1 MILANDATPQMDK
14 KQGEMWLYQY
24 YKNNGVYV
32 LRRAIAY
39 KSLAALMLGAASFS
53 LLNLPQGMPASAEV
67 QDKVYVQP
75 ERPEI
80 PGLVVS
86 SADPLQKLTARSAI
100 VMDAVTGTVLYERD
114 IDARRYPAS
123 TTKMMTL
130 IVALEHGKLD
140 DIVTVSKNAEG
151 VEGSTLWLVQG
162 DKIPLGELLA
172 GMMMHSGNDATVAV
186 AEHIAG
192 SVPAFVQM
200 MNEKAG
206 EIGAYNT
213 HFANPNGLPDDNHY
227 TTAFDLAKIAAY
239 GYSIPHFEEIVSR
252 QEATYEWVK
261 DPSKQLRN
269 ENQMLWLYRGGNG
282 VKTGYTEAA
291 GRCLVSA
298 ARRDGMQLVAV
309 VLDSYYMWNDSIA
322 LLDYGFQNARPK
334 DLVKKGE
341 VVAKVKVADGRQ
353 DELELVAAESMIA
366 AEKVGENG
374 KVEKKVEV
382 PDEVAAPIKKGD
394 VVGKVVCYYDGK
406 RQGAINLLAAN
417 DVEYYSFWDNVWNWL
432 RDFWKG
438 LF

>member
-1 MILANDATPQMDK
+1 M
-14 KQGEMWLYQY
+14 
-24 YKNNGVYV
+24 
-32 LRRAIAY
+32 RRRIAC
-39 KSLAALMLGAASFS
+39 KAVTAFMLGAAGFMI
-53 LLNLPQGMPASAEV
+53 NLPQSPSAFAEV

-75 ERPEI
+75 ERPNI

-86 SADPLQKLTARSAI
+86 PADPLQKLTARSAI
-100 VMDAVTGTVLYERD
+100 VMDTVTGQILYERD

-162 DKIPLGELLA
+162 DKIPLGELLT

-192 SVPAFVQM
+192 SVPAFVRM
-200 MNEKAG
+200 MNDKA
-206 EIGAYNT
+206 EELGANST
-213 HFANPNGLPDDNHY
+213 HFMNPNGLPDEKHY
-227 TTAFDLAKIAAY
+227 TTAYDLAKIAAY
-239 GYSIPHFEEIVSR
+239 GYSLPHFEEIVGK
-252 QEATYEWVK
+252 QEALYDWVK
-261 DPSKQLRN
+261 DPAKKLRN
-269 ENQMLWLYRGGNG
+269 ENQMLWLYRGANG
-282 VKTGYTEAA
+282 VKTGYTDAA

-322 LLDYGFQNARPK
+322 LLDYGFQNAHPK
-334 DLVKKGE
+334 TLVKKGE
-341 VVAKVKVADGRQ
+341 VVAKVDVADGSH
-353 DELELVAAESMIA
+353 DELELVAAESLVA
-366 AEKVGENG
+366 VEKTGETA
-374 KVEKKVEV
+374 KVERKVEV
-382 PDEVAAPIKKGD
+382 PREVAAPIKKGD
-394 VVGKVVCYYDGK
+394 VIGKVVCYYDGK
-406 RQGAINLLAAN
+406 AQGSIYLLAAQ
-417 DVEYYSFWDNVWNWL
+417 DVEYYSFWDNLLKTL

>member
-1 MILANDATPQMDK
+1 M
-14 KQGEMWLYQY
+14 GLYI
-24 YKNNGVYV
+24 

-39 KSLAALMLGAASFS
+39 KSLAALMIGAASFS
-53 LLNLPQGMPASAEV
+53 MINLPQISQVSAEV
-67 QDKVYVQP
+67 QDKVYKQP

-86 SADPLQKLTARSAI
+86 PADPLPKLTARSAI
-100 VMDAVTGTVLYERD
+100 VMDAVTGQVLYERD

-140 DIVTVSKNAEG
+140 DMVTVSKNAEG

-162 DKIPLGELLA
+162 DKIPLGELLE

-192 SVPAFVQM
+192 SVPAFVEM
-200 MNEKAG
+200 MNEKAA

-213 HFANPNGLPDDNHY
+213 HFVNPNGLPDDNHY

-239 GYSIPHFEEIVSR
+239 GYSLPNFEKIVSQ
-252 QEATYEWVK
+252 QEVLYDWVK
-261 DPSKQLRN
+261 DPAKKMRN
-269 ENQMLWLYRGGNG
+269 ENQMLWLYRGANG
-282 VKTGYTEAA
+282 VKTGYTDAA

-322 LLDYGFQNARPK
+322 LLDYGFQNAHPK
-334 DLVKKGE
+334 TLVKKGE
-341 VVAKVKVADGRQ
+341 VVAKVNVADGRQ
-353 DELELVAAESMIA
+353 DELELVAAESLVA
-366 AEKVGENG
+366 VEKDGETA
-374 KVEKKVEV
+374 KVERKVEV
-382 PDEVAAPIKKGD
+382 PREVSAPIKKGD
-394 VVGKVVCYYDGK
+394 VIGKVVCYYDGK
-406 RQGAINLLAAN
+406 AQGSIYLLAAQ
-417 DVEYYSFWDNVWNWL
+417 DVEYYSFWDNLLKSL

>member
-1 MILANDATPQMDK
+1 M
-14 KQGEMWLYQY
+14 
-24 YKNNGVYV
+24 
-32 LRRAIAY
+32 RRSIAC
-39 KSLAALMLGAASFS
+39 KAVTAFMLGAAGFMI
-53 LLNLPQGMPASAEV
+53 NFPQSSSAFAEV

-75 ERPEI
+75 ERPDI

-86 SADPLQKLTARSAI
+86 PADPLQKLTARSAI
-100 VMDAVTGTVLYERD
+100 VMDAATGQVLYERD
-114 IDARRYPAS
+114 IDTRRYPAS

-140 DIVTVSKNAEG
+140 DIVTVGKNAEG

-192 SVPAFVQM
+192 SVPAFVEM
-200 MNEKAG
+200 MNEKAT

-213 HFANPNGLPDDNHY
+213 HFVNPNGLPDEKHY

-239 GYSIPHFEEIVSR
+239 GYSLPHFEEIVST
-252 QEATYEWVK
+252 QETIYDWVK
-261 DPSKQLRN
+261 DPAKKLRN
-269 ENQMLWLYRGGNG
+269 ENQMLWLYRGANG

-322 LLDYGFQNARPK
+322 LLDYGFHNVQPK
-334 DLVKKGE
+334 TLVKKGE
-341 VVAKVKVADGRQ
+341 VVTKVDVADGRH
-353 DELELVAAESMIA
+353 DELELIAAESLVV
-366 AEKVGENG
+366 AEKNGESA

-382 PDEVAAPIKKGD
+382 PKDVAAPIKKGD
-394 VVGKVVCYYDGK
+394 VIGKVVCYYDGK
-406 RQGAINLLAAN
+406 RQGSINLLAAQ
-417 DVEYYSFWDNVWNWL
+417 DVEYYSFWDNLLNYL

>member
-1 MILANDATPQMDK
+1 M
-14 KQGEMWLYQY
+14 
-24 YKNNGVYV
+24 
-32 LRRAIAY
+32 RRAIAY
-39 KSLAALMLGAASFS
+39 KSLAALMFGAASFS

-213 HFANPNGLPDDNHY
+213 HFVNPNGLPDDNHY

-334 DLVKKGE
+334 TLVKKGE

-353 DELELVAAESMIA
+353 DELELTAAESMIA

-374 KVEKKVEV
+374 KVEKKIEV
-382 PDEVAAPIKKGD
+382 PDEVAAPVKKGD

>member
-1 MILANDATPQMDK
+1 
-14 KQGEMWLYQY
+14 
-24 YKNNGVYV
+24 
-32 LRRAIAY
+32 
-39 KSLAALMLGAASFS
+39 MLGAAGFMIY
-53 LLNLPQGMPASAEV
+53 LPQSPSAFAEV

-75 ERPEI
+75 ERPNI

-86 SADPLQKLTARSAI
+86 PADPLQKLTARSAI
-100 VMDAVTGTVLYERD
+100 VMDTVTGQILYERD

-162 DKIPLGELLA
+162 DKIPLGELLT

-192 SVPAFVQM
+192 SVPAFVRM
-200 MNEKAG
+200 MNDKA
-206 EIGAYNT
+206 EELGANST
-213 HFANPNGLPDDNHY
+213 HFMNPNGLPDEKHY
-227 TTAFDLAKIAAY
+227 TTAYDLAKIAAY
-239 GYSIPHFEEIVSR
+239 GYSLPHFEEIVGK
-252 QEATYEWVK
+252 QEALYDWVK
-261 DPSKQLRN
+261 DPAKKLRN
-269 ENQMLWLYRGGNG
+269 ENQMLWLYRGANG
-282 VKTGYTEAA
+282 VKTGYTDAA

-322 LLDYGFQNARPK
+322 LLDYGFQNAHPK
-334 DLVKKGE
+334 TLVKKGE
-341 VVAKVKVADGRQ
+341 VVAKVNVADGRQ
-353 DELELVAAESMIA
+353 DELELVAAESLVA
-366 AEKVGENG
+366 VEKDGETA
-374 KVEKKVEV
+374 KVERKVEV
-382 PDEVAAPIKKGD
+382 PREVSAPIKKGD
-394 VVGKVVCYYDGK
+394 VIGKVVCCYDGK
-406 RQGAINLLAAN
+406 AQGSIYLLAAQ
-417 DVEYYSFWDNVWNWL
+417 DMEYYSFWDNLLKTL

>member
-1 MILANDATPQMDK
+1 M
-14 KQGEMWLYQY
+14 
-24 YKNNGVYV
+24 
-32 LRRAIAY
+32 RRRIAC
-39 KSLAALMLGAASFS
+39 KAVTAFMLGAAGFMI
-53 LLNLPQGMPASAEV
+53 NLPQSPSAFAEV

-75 ERPEI
+75 ERPNI

-86 SADPLQKLTARSAI
+86 PADPLQKLTARSAI
-100 VMDAVTGTVLYERD
+100 VMDTVTGQILYERD

-162 DKIPLGELLA
+162 DKIPLGELLT

-192 SVPAFVQM
+192 SVPAFVRM
-200 MNEKAG
+200 MNDKA
-206 EIGAYNT
+206 EELGANST
-213 HFANPNGLPDDNHY
+213 HFMNPNGLPDEKHY
-227 TTAFDLAKIAAY
+227 TTAYDLAKIAAY
-239 GYSIPHFEEIVSR
+239 GYSLPHFEEIVGK
-252 QEATYEWVK
+252 QEALYDWVK
-261 DPSKQLRN
+261 DPAKKLRN
-269 ENQMLWLYRGGNG
+269 ENQMLWLYRGANG
-282 VKTGYTEAA
+282 VKTGYTDAA

-322 LLDYGFQNARPK
+322 LLDYGFQNAHPK
-334 DLVKKGE
+334 TLVKKGE
-341 VVAKVKVADGRQ
+341 VVAKVDVADGRH
-353 DELELVAAESMIA
+353 DELELVAAESLVA
-366 AEKVGENG
+366 VEKTGETA
-374 KVEKKVEV
+374 KVERKVEV
-382 PDEVAAPIKKGD
+382 PREVAAPIKKGD
-394 VVGKVVCYYDGK
+394 VIGKVVCYYDGK
-406 RQGAINLLAAN
+406 AQGSIYLLAAQ
-417 DVEYYSFWDNVWNWL
+417 DVEYYSFWDNLLKTL

>member
-1 MILANDATPQMDK
+1 
-14 KQGEMWLYQY
+14 
-24 YKNNGVYV
+24 
-32 LRRAIAY
+32 
-39 KSLAALMLGAASFS
+39 MLGAAGFMI
-53 LLNLPQGMPASAEV
+53 NLPQSSSAFAEM

-75 ERPEI
+75 ERPDI

-86 SADPLQKLTARSAI
+86 PADPLQKLTARSAI
-100 VMDAVTGTVLYERD
+100 VMDAATGQVLYERD
-114 IDARRYPAS
+114 IDTRRYPAS

-140 DIVTVSKNAEG
+140 DIVTVGKNAEG

-192 SVPAFVQM
+192 SVPDFVEM
-200 MNEKAG
+200 MNEKAT

-213 HFANPNGLPDDNHY
+213 HFVNPNGLPDEKHY

-239 GYSIPHFEEIVSR
+239 GYSLPHFEEIVSK
-252 QEATYEWVK
+252 QETIYDWVK
-261 DPSKQLRN
+261 DPAKKLRN
-269 ENQMLWLYRGGNG
+269 ENQMLWLYRGANG

-322 LLDYGFQNARPK
+322 LLDYGFHSVQPK
-334 DLVKKGE
+334 TLVKKGE
-341 VVAKVKVADGRQ
+341 VVTKVDVADGRH
-353 DELELVAAESMIA
+353 DEVELIAAESLVV
-366 AEKVGENG
+366 AEKNGESA

-382 PDEVAAPIKKGD
+382 PNDVAAPIKKGD
-394 VVGKVVCYYDGK
+394 VIGKVVCYYDGK
-406 RQGAINLLAAN
+406 RQGSINLLAAQ
-417 DVEYYSFWDNVWNWL
+417 DVEYYSFWDNLLNYL

>member
-1 MILANDATPQMDK
+1 M
-14 KQGEMWLYQY
+14 
-24 YKNNGVYV
+24 
-32 LRRAIAY
+32 RRAIAY
-39 KSLAALMLGAASFS
+39 KSLAALLVGAASFS
-53 LLNLPQGMPASAEV
+53 LINLPQSAPVSAEV

-86 SADPLQKLTARSAI
+86 PADPLQKLTARSAI

-130 IVALEHGKLD
+130 IVALEHGNLD
-140 DIVTVSKNAEG
+140 DIVTISKNAEG

-213 HFANPNGLPDDNHY
+213 HFVNPNGLPDDNHY

-261 DPSKQLRN
+261 DPAKQLRN

-406 RQGAINLLAAN
+406 RQGAINLLAAD

>member
-1 MILANDATPQMDK
+1 M
-14 KQGEMWLYQY
+14 
-24 YKNNGVYV
+24 
-32 LRRAIAY
+32 RRRIAC
-39 KSLAALMLGAASFS
+39 KAVTAFMLGAAGFMI
-53 LLNLPQGMPASAEV
+53 NLPQSPSAFAEV

-75 ERPEI
+75 ERPNI

-86 SADPLQKLTARSAI
+86 PADPLQKLTARSAI
-100 VMDAVTGTVLYERD
+100 VMDTVTGQILYERD

-162 DKIPLGELLA
+162 DKIPLGELLT

-192 SVPAFVQM
+192 SVPAFVRM
-200 MNEKAG
+200 MNDKA
-206 EIGAYNT
+206 EELGANST
-213 HFANPNGLPDDNHY
+213 HFVNPNGLPDEKHY
-227 TTAFDLAKIAAY
+227 TTAYDLAKIAAY
-239 GYSIPHFEEIVSR
+239 GYSLPHFEEIVGK
-252 QEATYEWVK
+252 QEALYDWVK
-261 DPSKQLRN
+261 DPAKKLRN
-269 ENQMLWLYRGGNG
+269 ENQMLWLYRGANG
-282 VKTGYTEAA
+282 VKTGYTDAA

-322 LLDYGFQNARPK
+322 LLDYGFQNAHPK
-334 DLVKKGE
+334 TLVKKGE
-341 VVAKVKVADGRQ
+341 VVAKVDVADGRH
-353 DELELVAAESMIA
+353 DELELIAAESLVA
-366 AEKVGENG
+366 
-374 KVEKKVEV
+374 VEKTGETAKMERKVEV
-382 PDEVAAPIKKGD
+382 PREVAAPIKKGD
-394 VVGKVVCYYDGK
+394 VIGKVVCYYDGK
-406 RQGAINLLAAN
+406 AQGSIYLLAAQ
-417 DVEYYSFWDNVWNWL
+417 DVEYYSFWDNLLKTL

>member
-1 MILANDATPQMDK
+1 
-14 KQGEMWLYQY
+14 
-24 YKNNGVYV
+24 
-32 LRRAIAY
+32 
-39 KSLAALMLGAASFS
+39 MLGAAGFMI
-53 LLNLPQGMPASAEV
+53 NLPQSPSAFAEV

-86 SADPLQKLTARSAI
+86 PADPLQKLTARSAI
-100 VMDAVTGTVLYERD
+100 VMDAATGQVLYERD
-114 IDARRYPAS
+114 IDTRRYPAS

-140 DIVTVSKNAEG
+140 DIVTVGKTAEG

-192 SVPAFVQM
+192 SVPAFVEM
-200 MNEKAG
+200 MNEKAT

-213 HFANPNGLPDDNHY
+213 HFVNPNGLPDEKHY

-239 GYSIPHFEEIVSR
+239 GYSLPHFEEIVSK
-252 QEATYEWVK
+252 QETIYDWVK
-261 DPSKQLRN
+261 DPAKKLRN
-269 ENQMLWLYRGGNG
+269 ENQMLWLYRGANG

-322 LLDYGFQNARPK
+322 LLDYGFHSVQPK
-334 DLVKKGE
+334 TLVKKGE
-341 VVAKVKVADGRQ
+341 VVTKVDVADGRH
-353 DELELVAAESMIA
+353 DEVELIAAESLVV
-366 AEKVGENG
+366 AEKNGESA

-382 PDEVAAPIKKGD
+382 PNDVAAPIKKGD
-394 VVGKVVCYYDGK
+394 VIGKVVCYYDGK
-406 RQGAINLLAAN
+406 RQGSINLLAAQ
-417 DVEYYSFWDNVWNWL
+417 DVEYYSFWDNLLNYL

>member
-1 MILANDATPQMDK
+1 M
-14 KQGEMWLYQY
+14 
-24 YKNNGVYV
+24 
-32 LRRAIAY
+32 RRRIAC
-39 KSLAALMLGAASFS
+39 KAVTAFMLGAAGFMI
-53 LLNLPQGMPASAEV
+53 NLPQSPSAFAEV

-75 ERPEI
+75 ERPNI

-86 SADPLQKLTARSAI
+86 PADPLQKLTARSAI
-100 VMDAVTGTVLYERD
+100 VMDTVTGQILYERD

-162 DKIPLGELLA
+162 DKIPLGELLT

-192 SVPAFVQM
+192 SVPAFVRM
-200 MNEKAG
+200 MNDKA
-206 EIGAYNT
+206 EELGANST
-213 HFANPNGLPDDNHY
+213 HFMNPNGLPDEKHY
-227 TTAFDLAKIAAY
+227 TTAYDLAKIAAY
-239 GYSIPHFEEIVSR
+239 GYSLPHFEEIVGK
-252 QEATYEWVK
+252 QEALYDWVK
-261 DPSKQLRN
+261 DPAKKLRN
-269 ENQMLWLYRGGNG
+269 ENQMLWLYRGANG
-282 VKTGYTEAA
+282 VKTGYTDAA

-322 LLDYGFQNARPK
+322 LLDYGFQNAHPK
-334 DLVKKGE
+334 TLVKKGE
-341 VVAKVKVADGRQ
+341 VVAKVDVADGRH
-353 DELELVAAESMIA
+353 DELELVAAESLVA
-366 AEKVGENG
+366 VEKTGETA
-374 KVEKKVEV
+374 KVERKVEV
-382 PDEVAAPIKKGD
+382 PREVAAPIKKGD
-394 VVGKVVCYYDGK
+394 VIGKVICYYDGK
-406 RQGAINLLAAN
+406 AQGSIYLLAAQ
-417 DVEYYSFWDNVWNWL
+417 DVEYYSFWDNLLKTL

>member
-1 MILANDATPQMDK
+1 
-14 KQGEMWLYQY
+14 
-24 YKNNGVYV
+24 
-32 LRRAIAY
+32 
-39 KSLAALMLGAASFS
+39 MLGAAGFMI
-53 LLNLPQGMPASAEV
+53 NLPQSSSAFAEV

-75 ERPEI
+75 ERPDI

-86 SADPLQKLTARSAI
+86 PADPLQKLTARSAI
-100 VMDAVTGTVLYERD
+100 VMDAATGQVLYERD
-114 IDARRYPAS
+114 IDTRRYPAS

-140 DIVTVSKNAEG
+140 DVVTVGKNAEG

-192 SVPAFVQM
+192 SVPAFVEM
-200 MNEKAG
+200 MNEKAT

-213 HFANPNGLPDDNHY
+213 HFVNPNGLPDEKHY

-239 GYSIPHFEEIVSR
+239 GYSLPHFEEIVSK
-252 QEATYEWVK
+252 QETIYDWVK
-261 DPSKQLRN
+261 DPAKKLRN
-269 ENQMLWLYRGGNG
+269 ENQMLWLYRGANG

-322 LLDYGFQNARPK
+322 LLDYGFHSVQPK
-334 DLVKKGE
+334 TLVKKGE
-341 VVAKVKVADGRQ
+341 VVTKVDVADGRH
-353 DELELVAAESMIA
+353 DEVELIAAESLVV
-366 AEKVGENG
+366 AEKNGESA

-382 PDEVAAPIKKGD
+382 PNDVAAPIKKGD
-394 VVGKVVCYYDGK
+394 VIGKVVCYYDGK
-406 RQGAINLLAAN
+406 RQGSINLLAAQ
-417 DVEYYSFWDNVWNWL
+417 DVEYYSFWDNLLNYL

>member
-1 MILANDATPQMDK
+1 M
-14 KQGEMWLYQY
+14 
-24 YKNNGVYV
+24 
-32 LRRAIAY
+32 RRRIAC
-39 KSLAALMLGAASFS
+39 KAVIVFMLGAAGFMI
-53 LLNLPQGMPASAEV
+53 NLPQSPSAFAEV

-75 ERPEI
+75 ERPNI

-86 SADPLQKLTARSAI
+86 PADPLQKLTARSAI
-100 VMDAVTGTVLYERD
+100 VMDTVTGQILYERD

-162 DKIPLGELLA
+162 DKIPLGELLT

-192 SVPAFVQM
+192 SVPAFVRM
-200 MNEKAG
+200 MNDKA
-206 EIGAYNT
+206 EELGANST
-213 HFANPNGLPDDNHY
+213 HFMNPNGLPDEKHY
-227 TTAFDLAKIAAY
+227 TTAYDLAKIAAY
-239 GYSIPHFEEIVSR
+239 GYSLPHFEEIVGK
-252 QEATYEWVK
+252 QEVLYDWVK
-261 DPSKQLRN
+261 DPAKKLRN
-269 ENQMLWLYRGGNG
+269 ENQMLWLYRGANG
-282 VKTGYTEAA
+282 VKTGYTDAA

-322 LLDYGFQNARPK
+322 LLDYGFQNAHPK
-334 DLVKKGE
+334 TLVKKGE
-341 VVAKVKVADGRQ
+341 VVAKVDVADGRH
-353 DELELVAAESMIA
+353 DELELVAAESLVA
-366 AEKVGENG
+366 VEKTGETA
-374 KVEKKVEV
+374 KVERKVEV
-382 PDEVAAPIKKGD
+382 PREVAAPIKKGD
-394 VVGKVVCYYDGK
+394 VIGKVVCYYDGK
-406 RQGAINLLAAN
+406 AQGSIYLLAAQ
-417 DVEYYSFWDNVWNWL
+417 DVEYYSFWDNLLKTL

>member
-1 MILANDATPQMDK
+1 M
-14 KQGEMWLYQY
+14 
-24 YKNNGVYV
+24 
-32 LRRAIAY
+32 RRAIAY
-39 KSLAALMLGAASFS
+39 KSLAALLVGAASFS
-53 LLNLPQGMPASAEV
+53 LINLPQSTPVSAEV

-86 SADPLQKLTARSAI
+86 PADPLQKLTARSAI

-130 IVALEHGKLD
+130 IVALEHGNLD

-213 HFANPNGLPDDNHY
+213 HFENPNGLPDDNHY

-261 DPSKQLRN
+261 DPAKQLRN

-406 RQGAINLLAAN
+406 RQGAINLLAAD

>member
-1 MILANDATPQMDK
+1 M
-14 KQGEMWLYQY
+14 
-24 YKNNGVYV
+24 
-32 LRRAIAY
+32 RRAIAY
-39 KSLAALMLGAASFS
+39 KSLAALMIGAASFS
-53 LLNLPQGMPASAEV
+53 LLNLPQGTPASAEV

-86 SADPLQKLTARSAI
+86 TADPLQKLTARSAI

-130 IVALEHGKLD
+130 IVALEHGNLN

-200 MNEKAG
+200 LNEKAG

-213 HFANPNGLPDDNHY
+213 HFVNPNGLPDDNHY

-334 DLVKKGE
+334 NLVKKGE
-341 VVAKVKVADGRQ
+341 VVTKVDVADGRQ
-353 DELELVAAESMIA
+353 DELELVASESLVA

-374 KVEKKVEV
+374 KVEKKIEV

>member
-1 MILANDATPQMDK
+1 M
-14 KQGEMWLYQY
+14 
-24 YKNNGVYV
+24 
-32 LRRAIAY
+32 RRAIAY
-39 KSLAALMLGAASFS
+39 KSLAALLVGAASFS
-53 LLNLPQGMPASAEV
+53 LINLPQSAPVSAEV

-86 SADPLQKLTARSAI
+86 PADPLQKLTARSAI

-213 HFANPNGLPDDNHY
+213 HFVNPNGLPDDNHY

-261 DPSKQLRN
+261 DPAKQLRN

-322 LLDYGFQNARPK
+322 LLDYGFQNARPRN
-334 DLVKKGE
+334 LVKKGE

>member
-1 MILANDATPQMDK
+1 
-14 KQGEMWLYQY
+14 
-24 YKNNGVYV
+24 VYV

-39 KSLAALMLGAASFS
+39 KAAAALMLGAAGFMI
-53 LLNLPQGMPASAEV
+53 NLPTISTVSAEV

-75 ERPEI
+75 ERPDI

-86 SADPLQKLTARSAI
+86 PADPLQKLTARSAI
-100 VMDAVTGTVLYERD
+100 VMDAVTGQILYERD

-140 DIVTVSKNAEG
+140 DIVTVSKKAEG
-151 VEGSTLWLVQG
+151 VEGSTLWLVKG
-162 DKIPLGELLA
+162 DKIPLGELLT

-192 SVPAFVQM
+192 SVPAFVRM
-200 MNEKAG
+200 MNEKAA
-206 EIGAYNT
+206 ELGANST
-213 HFANPNGLPDDNHY
+213 HFVNPNGLPDEDHY

-239 GYSIPHFEEIVSR
+239 GYSLPHFEEIVS
-252 QEATYEWVK
+252 QKETHYDWVK
-261 DPSKQLRN
+261 DPAKKLRN
-269 ENQMLWLYRGGNG
+269 ENQMLWLYRGANG
-282 VKTGYTEAA
+282 VKTGYTDAA

-298 ARRDGMQLVAV
+298 ARRDGMQLIAV

-322 LLDYGFQNARPK
+322 LLDYGFQNAHPK
-334 DLVKKGE
+334 TLVKKGE
-341 VVAKVKVADGRQ
+341 VVTEIDVADGRPGKVALTAA
-353 DELELVAAESMIA
+353 ESLVAAE
-366 AEKVGENG
+366 KKGKTG
-374 KVEKKVEV
+374 KVEKKLEV
-382 PDEVAAPIKKGD
+382 PEEVTAPIKKGD

-406 RQGAINLLAAN
+406 RQGSIYLLAAQ
-417 DVEYYSFWDNVWNWL
+417 DVEYYSFWGDILNWL

>member
-1 MILANDATPQMDK
+1 MI
-14 KQGEMWLYQY
+14 
-24 YKNNGVYV
+24 
-32 LRRAIAY
+32 
-39 KSLAALMLGAASFS
+39 
-53 LLNLPQGMPASAEV
+53 NLPQSPSAFAEV

-75 ERPEI
+75 ERPNI

-86 SADPLQKLTARSAI
+86 PADPLQKLTARSAI
-100 VMDAVTGTVLYERD
+100 VMDTVTGQILYERD

-162 DKIPLGELLA
+162 DKIPLGELLT

-192 SVPAFVQM
+192 SVPAFVRM
-200 MNEKAG
+200 MNDKA
-206 EIGAYNT
+206 EELGANST
-213 HFANPNGLPDDNHY
+213 HFMNPNGLPDEKHY
-227 TTAFDLAKIAAY
+227 TTAYDLAKIAAY
-239 GYSIPHFEEIVSR
+239 GYSLPHFEEIVGK
-252 QEATYEWVK
+252 QEALYDWVK
-261 DPSKQLRN
+261 DPAKKLRN
-269 ENQMLWLYRGGNG
+269 ENQMLWLYRGANG
-282 VKTGYTEAA
+282 VKTGYTDAA

-322 LLDYGFQNARPK
+322 LLDYGFQNAHPK
-334 DLVKKGE
+334 TLVKKGE
-341 VVAKVKVADGRQ
+341 VVAKVDVADGRH
-353 DELELVAAESMIA
+353 DELELVAAESLVA
-366 AEKVGENG
+366 VEKTGETA
-374 KVEKKVEV
+374 KVERKVEV
-382 PDEVAAPIKKGD
+382 PREVAAPIKKGD
-394 VVGKVVCYYDGK
+394 VIGKVVCYYDGK
-406 RQGAINLLAAN
+406 AQGSIYLLAAQ
-417 DVEYYSFWDNVWNWL
+417 DVEYYSFWDNLLKTL